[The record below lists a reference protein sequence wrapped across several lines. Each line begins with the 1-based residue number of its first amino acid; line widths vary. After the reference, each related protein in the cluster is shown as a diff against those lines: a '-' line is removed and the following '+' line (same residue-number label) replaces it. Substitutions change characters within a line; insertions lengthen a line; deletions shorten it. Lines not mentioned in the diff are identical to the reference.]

1 MSIAYK
7 KGIQMERKFFK
18 DYIKFLK
25 TNDNTNLSKIK
36 DMIMPQ
42 KLYKFF
48 TDSSYSLNNLFDSC
62 IYLSTPDK
70 FNDPYDT
77 KPLFDPDYL
86 WKLYNADNEIKSFWD
101 SRIGDNNTGEQRK
114 VVICLQQALLKFMSN
129 YRITCFTENNYSN
142 VLMWS
147 HYANSHKGFC
157 IEYDT
162 SDTWLRKHYFLLN
175 PVFYSDKIYDL
186 SECFYELAKN
196 YFKNSGRGCNM
207 IEFLISALVKAQE
220 WSYEKEWRI
229 ILLSEGSTPKT
240 IDVDKPK
247 AIYLGLNIE
256 DEQKNKITEFA
267 INNGVPI
274 YQMKQKGNE
283 YKLIPELINDV
294 VRN

>member
-36 DMIMPQ
+36 DMIMPK

-62 IYLSTPDK
+62 IYLSPPDK

-77 KPLFDPDYL
+77 KPLFDHDYL

-114 VVICLQQALLKFMSN
+114 VIICLQQALLKFMSN

-256 DEQKNKITEFA
+256 DEPKNKITEFA